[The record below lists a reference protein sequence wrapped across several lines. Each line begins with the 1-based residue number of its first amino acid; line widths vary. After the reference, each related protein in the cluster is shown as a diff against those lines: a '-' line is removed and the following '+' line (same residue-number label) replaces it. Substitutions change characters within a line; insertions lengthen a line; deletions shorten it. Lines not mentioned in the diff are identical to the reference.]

1 MAVAAATALSAQRT
15 AVAVQYLIA
24 PGESWQE
31 RAARLRPGD
40 ELILM
45 PGKHKPGG
53 VDVLEGTA
61 ANPII
66 IRGVDPEHPGEIV
79 AEREGI
85 RFREVRHVVI
95 RDLIISGGSI
105 NGMTLG
111 GDNSA
116 VDRGPNNVTIKGVTV
131 RGVGPRG
138 QRHGIACMGLSV
150 VRIEDCRFEGWG
162 GAAVD
167 FAACKD
173 VKVIGCTMKGLDDYG
188 QLFGVRVRAG
198 TSEALIE
205 RCKFDNAGK
214 IALCLGAAS
223 NFDDFLPPLS
233 PEAAPGSVF
242 EAAYVNVEQCVIVD
256 SLCAVVY
263 DHSRDC
269 AVQRN
274 TIVRPRQTVIALL
287 AEQTDPRFSAGHN
300 NIFRGNIVE
309 WEPGDLKSFAEVA
322 ATADGKSF
330 FMFPNLWWSSQSLE
344 ERVKLEPVSSTQPG
358 APMIPGS
365 RTEEQIL
372 DIDPKLNSRHMPT
385 NEQAVAFGAAI
396 D

>member
-131 RGVGPRG
+131 RGVGPRS
-138 QRHGIACMGLSV
+138 IASPRKVSASSSSAGFTRTLSV
-150 VRIEDCRFEGWG
+150 R
-162 GAAVD
+162 
-167 FAACKD
+167 
-173 VKVIGCTMKGLDDYG
+173 
-188 QLFGVRVRAG
+188 
-198 TSEALIE
+198 
-205 RCKFDNAGK
+205 
-214 IALCLGAAS
+214 
-223 NFDDFLPPLS
+223 
-233 PEAAPGSVF
+233 
-242 EAAYVNVEQCVIVD
+242 
-256 SLCAVVY
+256 
-263 DHSRDC
+263 
-269 AVQRN
+269 
-274 TIVRPRQTVIALL
+274 
-287 AEQTDPRFSAGHN
+287 
-300 NIFRGNIVE
+300 
-309 WEPGDLKSFAEVA
+309 
-322 ATADGKSF
+322 
-330 FMFPNLWWSSQSLE
+330 
-344 ERVKLEPVSSTQPG
+344 
-358 APMIPGS
+358 
-365 RTEEQIL
+365 
-372 DIDPKLNSRHMPT
+372 
-385 NEQAVAFGAAI
+385 
-396 D
+396 